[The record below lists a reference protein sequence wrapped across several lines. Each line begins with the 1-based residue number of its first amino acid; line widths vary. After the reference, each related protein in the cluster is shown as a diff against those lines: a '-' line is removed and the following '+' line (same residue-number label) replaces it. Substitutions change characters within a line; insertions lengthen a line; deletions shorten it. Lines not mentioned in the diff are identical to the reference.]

1 VDAAQQPSIKAL
13 WPLWVAIGLPLL
25 LVALDSTPLGPN
37 FAFVMIGIPT
47 LLVIWG
53 ALGLR
58 SLILAVQHVLRREWS
73 RFAVSAVLPSVVL
86 FASVWHWQFLHF
98 CNDSGDVG
106 YFIAERS
113 SYLEKIRATPP
124 EGEPRLLVFNRGGM
138 SWASRGYVYDE
149 SDEVLRD
156 ELLKSASWKARADGT
171 ELTCGYCAQPFPGH
185 FSFTRHWYL
194 ASFNC

>member
-1 VDAAQQPSIKAL
+1 MDAAQQPSIKAL

-47 LLVIWG
+47 LVVIWG

-73 RFAVSAVLPSVVL
+73 RGAISAVLPLAIV
-86 FASVWHWQFLHF
+86 AAGVWHWHFLQL
-98 CNDSGDVG
+98 CNYGGQVG
-106 YFIAERS
+106 YFIAEQS
-113 SYLEKIRATPP
+113 SYAEQVRATPP
-124 EGEPRLLVFNRGGM
+124 DGEPRLLVFNRGGM
-138 SWASRGYVYDE
+138 LWASEGYVYDE
-149 SDEVLRD
+149 SDKVLRA
-156 ELLKSASWKARADGT
+156 ESLRSAGWKKRADGT
-171 ELTCGYCAQPFPGH
+171 ELTCGYHAQPFPGH